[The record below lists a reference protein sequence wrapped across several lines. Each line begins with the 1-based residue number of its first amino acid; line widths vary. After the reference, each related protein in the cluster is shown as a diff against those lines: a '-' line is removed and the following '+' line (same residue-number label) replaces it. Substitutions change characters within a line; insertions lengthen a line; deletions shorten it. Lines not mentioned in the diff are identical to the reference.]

1 VHGRS
6 STGVHALESAHLWT
20 LAHLCK
26 TLSVVQLEE
35 NSCVANLAAP
45 LSPNLAHVV
54 FSQLDADLR

>member
-1 VHGRS
+1 
-6 STGVHALESAHLWT
+6 VHALESAHLWT